1 MSRNLRFVLD
11 SRPAD
16 KVSPQNFR
24 LVEEPVPS
32 PGPGQILVRHRYLS
46 LDPYMRGRISGQ
58 RSYAKPTG
66 LGEVIEGRVVGQVA
80 RSRHPDF
87 REGDYAFGGYG
98 WQTHSAVDGVG
109 LTKLDPDAAPIS
121 TSLGILGMPGLTAYV
136 GLKTIGA
143 PKPGETVVISA
154 ASGAVG
160 AVAGQL
166 AKRDGC
172 HVVGIAGGADKCRY
186 VTDEL
191 GFDACLDHRGDLGA
205 ALDAACPNGIDV
217 YFENVGG
224 AVQRAVYPRLN
235 DFGRMI
241 MCGMIAEYNDVEPRP
256 GPSLVAA
263 VRKRLKIQGFIV
275 SDHAAL
281 RPEYL
286 AMAAP
291 LVRSGALKFREDIVD
306 GIANAPAAF
315 IGLLQGRN
323 FGKLIIKLGNDPT
336 T

>member
-1 MSRNLRFVLD
+1 MPETNRQIVLKR
-11 SRPAD
+11 RP
-16 KVSPQNFR
+16 NGM
-24 LVEEPVPS
+24 PVPEDFAIVDS
-32 PGPGQILVRHRYLS
+32 PMPEPGEGQVLLRGIYLS

-256 GPSLVAA
+256 GRAWSRRCASGSRSRVLSLAIMP
-263 VRKRLKIQGFIV
+263 RCDRNIWRWR
-275 SDHAAL
+275 
-281 RPEYL
+281 RPWCARARSNFARISSMASLTRPPLLSVCCRGAIL
-286 AMAAP
+286 A
-291 LVRSGALKFREDIVD
+291 S
-306 GIANAPAAF
+306 
-315 IGLLQGRN
+315 
-323 FGKLIIKLGNDPT
+323 
-336 T
+336 